1 MKNKSIPVDTVAICV
16 SLSEDGSTLTQVMD
30 NFSKS
35 YPIVEKEYLHLLLKG
50 LEFIIHTNPDFAATV
65 GNLTELLESKQ
76 VEFEADDE
84 LKDAISDAKVIPI
97 NKNRM
102 N

>member
-1 MKNKSIPVDTVAICV
+1 MKNKDIPVDTVAICV
-16 SLSEDGSTLTQVMD
+16 SLSEDGSTLTQVMN

-35 YPIVEKEYLHLLLKG
+35 YPVVDKEYLQLLLKG
-50 LEFIIHTNPDFAATV
+50 MELIILTNPDFAATI

-97 NKNRM
+97 NKNKM

>member
-1 MKNKSIPVDTVAICV
+1 MKNKSIPVDTMAICV
-16 SLSEDGSTLTQVMD
+16 SLSEDNSTLTQVMN

-35 YPIVEKEYLHLLLKG
+35 YPVVDKEYLQLLLKG
-50 LEFIIHTNPDFAATV
+50 VELIIRTNPDFAATI
-65 GNLTELLESKQ
+65 GSLTELLESKQ

-97 NKNRM
+97 NKNKM